1 MLEGSATSNSRH
13 KPRNAGLVFAANR
26 ETLAGFSPQTAKPES
41 LRRNTPETGVRY
53 MSINKTIASSP
64 PESFRQP
71 VFESLGVQIE
81 GST

>member
-1 MLEGSATSNSRH
+1 
-13 KPRNAGLVFAANR
+13 
-26 ETLAGFSPQTAKPES
+26 
-41 LRRNTPETGVRY
+41 VRY